1 MPQEKVTGFAAIMT
15 TVAMGLGSAVAVGD
29 LRILAANISLVR
41 TGLGFSHGS
50 TIFVSSLATLTLAAS
65 VLGAGVLGDKYG
77 MKRMFVAGAW
87 GAVVFG
93 LLGALAPNTVVL
105 MIARA
110 CIGVACAFLSGLS
123 LAIMNAVF
131 APERRAAAIAW
142 FLAAVYAFGVLPATV
157 GSLLA
162 EHFGW
167 RSGLLVTPVLAI
179 LVVVLTLR
187 YVPETASS
195 HRKTDIGGLVL
206 VATALIGV
214 TYGISGLQNG
224 VNPLALIPILI
235 GVLAGAAF
243 IWWELRC
250 DDPALDMRIF
260 GSPRFNAVVSAGAAN
275 NLVQGG
281 SITMVTFYLIVVRD
295 LSSWKLA
302 LLLIPATLVSA
313 LVAVAAGRAALRFG
327 NCAVVVAGLAVLA
340 VSLVVRLSFTIDTP
354 IVVVGAV
361 IALTTI
367 GGAILQTP
375 QTTVMMSSAPTNLGG
390 VVSAVKA
397 SVGGTFYGLGA
408 ALFSI
413 FGLLLLIRNIGPKLA
428 DAGVSI
434 EQAGEILSA
443 SATAGESSAS
453 GLDPQLVAWVVSLA
467 SSSTIDAARVLNLT
481 MTLIP
486 VAAIVIVLALFR
498 RERLRAATAVSAD
511 PAGTS
516 EDH

>member
-1 MPQEKVTGFAAIMT
+1 MVREQQQVTGLAAVMT

-29 LRILAANISLVR
+29 LRILAANISIVR
-41 TGLGFSHGS
+41 DGLNFSNGT

-93 LLGALAPNTVVL
+93 LLGVVAPNVVVL

-110 CIGVACAFLSGLS
+110 CIGVAFAFLSGLS

-131 APERRAAAIAW
+131 PPERRARAIAQY
-142 FLAAVYAFGVLPATV
+142 LAAVYAFGVLPPTA

-162 EHFGW
+162 DHIGW
-167 RSGLLVTPVLAI
+167 RSGLFVTPVLAV

-187 YVPETASS
+187 YVPETQSS
-195 HRKTDIGGLVL
+195 HKKIDIPGLLL
-206 VATALIGV
+206 VAAALIAI
-214 TYGISGLQNG
+214 TYGISRLQSG
-224 VNPLALIPILI
+224 VDFGVVALILA

-243 IWWELRC
+243 VWWELRC
-250 DDPALDMRIF
+250 DDPALDLRIF
-260 GSPRFNAVVSAGAAN
+260 GSPRFNAVVTAGAAN

-281 SITMVTFYLIVVRD
+281 SMTMVTFYLVVIRD
-295 LSSWKLA
+295 LSTWGLA

-313 LVAVAAGRAALRFG
+313 LAAVVAGRAAARFG

-340 VSLVVRLSFTIDTP
+340 VSLLVRLSFRIDTP
-354 IVVVGAV
+354 VVVVGAV
-361 IALTTI
+361 IALTTM

-375 QTTVMMSSAPTNLGG
+375 QTTVMMSSSPANLGG

-397 SVGGTFYGLGA
+397 SVGGTFYGFGS

-413 FGLLLLIRNIGPKLA
+413 FGIILFLCKSGAKLA
-428 DAGVSI
+428 DAGISI
-434 EQAGEILSA
+434 EQVGDILRTSTTTGQSVTPVVDPERTA
-443 SATAGESSAS
+443 VVISEAT
-453 GLDPQLVAWVVSLA
+453 
-467 SSSTIDAARVLNLT
+467 STMIDMARVLNLT
-481 MTLIP
+481 MAVIP
-486 VAAIVIVLALFR
+486 LAAIVAVLVLFR
-498 RERLRAATAVSAD
+498 RSNSPVD
-511 PAGTS
+511 
-516 EDH
+516 

>member
-1 MPQEKVTGFAAIMT
+1 MT

-41 TGLGFSHGS
+41 TGLGFSHGT

-77 MKRMFVAGAW
+77 MKRMFVAGAC

-93 LLGALAPNTVVL
+93 LLGAVAPNVGVL

-110 CIGVACAFLSGLS
+110 CIGVAFAFLSGLS

-131 APERRAAAIAW
+131 PPERRARAIAQ
-142 FLAAVYAFGVLPATV
+142 FLAAVYAFGVMPATV

-162 EHFGW
+162 EDIGW

-179 LVVVLTLR
+179 LVVVITVR

-195 HRKTDIGGLVL
+195 HRKTDIPGLVL
-206 VATALIGV
+206 VAAALVGV
-214 TYGISGLQNG
+214 TYGISGLQTG
-224 VNPLALIPILI
+224 VNPAALIPILI

-243 IWWELRC
+243 IWWERRC
-250 DDPALDMRIF
+250 DDPALDLQIF
-260 GSPRFNAVVSAGAAN
+260 RSPRFNAMVSVGAAN

-281 SITMVTFYLIVVRD
+281 SMTMVTFYLIIIRD
-295 LSSWKLA
+295 LPTWQFA
-302 LLLIPATLVSA
+302 VLLIPATLVSA
-313 LVAVAAGRAALRFG
+313 LAAVVAGRAASRFG
-327 NCAVVVAGLAVLA
+327 DCAVVVAGLAVLA
-340 VSLVVRLSFTIDTP
+340 VSLFVRLSFTIDIP

-361 IALTTI
+361 VALTGI
-367 GGAILQTP
+367 GGAIVQTP
-375 QTTVMMSSAPTNLGG
+375 QTTVMMSSAPVNLGG

-397 SVGGTFYGLGA
+397 SVGGTFWGLGA

-413 FGLLLLIRNIGPKLA
+413 FGIILFVRDTGPKLA
-428 DAGVSI
+428 DAGISV
-434 EQAGEILSA
+434 EQAGDILT
-443 SATAGESSAS
+443 ATAAQS
-453 GLDPQLVAWVVSLA
+453 GAAALDPERTAWVISEST
-467 SSSTIDAARVLNLT
+467 SSMIEVARVLNLT

-498 RERLRAATAVSAD
+498 RARVSV
-511 PAGTS
+511 AGRP
-516 EDH
+516 D